1 MSTLNVVTHVLENK
15 VQALN
20 SALASSWV
28 TVKLTRG
35 TFDLFIKMKGTA
47 RQHYGDRYVIGSVW
61 MNLKLSKTADAPFT
75 FQFKIETR
83 SLSKL
88 GLCDLRTN

>member
-1 MSTLNVVTHVLENK
+1 MPTENK
-15 VQALN
+15 WWRLSKYYSVDYVHTVNVDYTPSGKQ
-20 SALASSWV
+20 SASSEF
-28 TVKLTRG
+28 G
-35 TFDLFIKMKGTA
+35 F
-47 RQHYGDRYVIGSVW
+47 S
-61 MNLKLSKTADAPFT
+61 LKLSKTADAPFT